1 MLTVH
6 SPYVSHG
13 AAFLLCGLRSHSA
26 CCLAAV
32 RFRALFLEVQGN
44 RAIVPPRLALCNVSR
59 TALLHRSSFV
69 PWLPGFCW
77 RRPGGV
83 ISHPFDFSRTPRAKV
98 FHVILNP
105 YASSRDALCG
115 TTAHARCVVRV
126 LFCGNDILPHV

>member
-1 MLTVH
+1 VLTVH

-59 TALLHRSSFV
+59 TAHS
-69 PWLPGFCW
+69 
-77 RRPGGV
+77 
-83 ISHPFDFSRTPRAKV
+83 ITPQV
-98 FHVILNP
+98 QLC
-105 YASSRDALCG
+105 ALA
-115 TTAHARCVVRV
+115 TRV
-126 LFCGNDILPHV
+126 LLAASRRCDLASF